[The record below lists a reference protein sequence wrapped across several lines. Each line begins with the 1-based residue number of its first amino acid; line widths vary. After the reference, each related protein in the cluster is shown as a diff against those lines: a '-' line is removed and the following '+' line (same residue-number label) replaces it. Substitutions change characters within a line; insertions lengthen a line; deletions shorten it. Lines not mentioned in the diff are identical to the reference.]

1 MKKRSDSGRSMEQ
14 KLRAR
19 LEECASDRGSI
30 LRQIEKSW
38 SRQFR
43 RPDAAEI
50 DHWIATGRE

>member
-1 MKKRSDSGRSMEQ
+1 MQQ
-14 KLRAR
+14 KLRAL
-19 LEECASDRGSI
+19 LEEHVADRGSV

-50 DHWIATGRE
+50 DDWIATGRA